1 MLRQFDETTKDGAEG
16 ERIFADMLTRLR
28 IKFEQSQQKRDDK
41 HRAVADFTLHLK
53 SPHDASSTRTMHAD
67 VKFHAAWHLLAS
79 EQIWQAGIGSE
90 LLHSYA
96 SRAAEANAQC
106 LIFMIKRG
114 LQSFRRDDA
123 TPYQKLSPAGVWYAE
138 ASQLLH
144 HGFSRRIPNEQSV
157 ACCSFRACDG
167 GLWHP
172 FAPYDERRRM
182 IITCED
188 EAPAVWH
195 GFWSRERS
203 TDLVWP

>member
-1 MLRQFDETTKDGAEG
+1 MIRQFDETTIDGSEG

-28 IKFEQSQQKRDDK
+28 LQFERSQQKRDDK
-41 HRAVADFTLHLK
+41 RRAVADFTVHLP
-53 SPHDASSTRTMHAD
+53 SPHDATNLRTLHAD
-67 VKFHAAWHLLAS
+67 VKFHASWHWLAS
-79 EQIWQAGIGSE
+79 EQRWQAGIGSE

-96 SRAAEANAQC
+96 SRAADAGAQC
-106 LIFMIKRG
+106 LVFLIKRG
-114 LQSFRRDDA
+114 LQSFRNNDA
-123 TPYQKLSPAGVWYAE
+123 TPYQKLSPSGVWYAD

-144 HGFSRRIPNEQSV
+144 MGFTRRIPNEQSV

-188 EAPAVWH
+188 ESPTLWH
-195 GFWSRERS
+195 DFWKREIGRAH
-203 TDLVWP
+203 V